1 MKRILDNIISSKIF
15 RGLILGFI
23 FFFLFSIGSRR
34 HFTGIVDLTYR
45 SDVFSVFFMLSV
57 TVFISFIIGF
67 SKMDKKKVFSAILA
81 GIISGLTVIALTFF
95 LIEPMM
101 RAKGFSN
108 GNLPITLLLVIPII
122 FTIIAKAF
130 IDKSFREAIIGI
142 IGAIVT
148 GVLSVVILSLIL
160 VLSYDVLLGSGE
172 PSTRWGE
179 WPFYIACSISG
190 ILMLF
195 GIEMG
200 DFFKRRY
207 MTKNESK

>member
-57 TVFISFIIGF
+57 TVFISFIIGL

-95 LIEPMM
+95 LIEPM
-101 RAKGFSN
+101 RKAEGIS
-108 GNLPITLLLVIPII
+108 GGTLPFTLLLFSPII
-122 FTIIAKAF
+122 LTVITINIIERSF
-130 IDKSFREAIIGI
+130 IRLVTS
-142 IGAIVT
+142 IVGLLLT
-148 GVLSVVILSLIL
+148 TILSIILITL
-160 VLSYDVLLGSGE
+160 GNLLSYGWWGSGM
-172 PSTRWGE
+172 PNSRWGV